1 MQQNA
6 ILSVVMDDLLEL
18 DNISLIKF
26 FIKMKRQL
34 TSILLFSALLMG
46 GASTFVSCTDHES
59 DAAYNTSISIAD
71 AVTKQIDALKTADQL
86 LQANIDALKNGD
98 VQANKD
104 KIAVL
109 EGKIADNK
117 TAIETLSGTM
127 TQKFATLNNQLQQS
141 IGALTTTVAGK
152 ANQADLEAL
161 QTTVNGITGSLPAEL
176 EKLAQ
181 AQRDIAGLRTDLNN
195 KAEDLQGKIDSLNT
209 DLNNKLGTQ
218 GDDIETLK
226 DAKDQINTQLGT
238 MSKQLNDIVAE
249 VANLKSAIADILN
262 KGLTEVVFQAT
273 DCPVTG
279 YENAAFLGAQANIL
293 SAYWGIPATGDEEFG
308 VEGGKIIKSDAGNI
322 YININP
328 IIDNKPI
335 DPSGITFRLVDTQ
348 GNDAPGFK
356 LGAPVLTDKV
366 LKYGISA
373 GTRAASDNAF
383 YAIPVEC
390 TDPQNDGLDIN
401 KGQLKEAAK
410 NVLAK
415 LQHPKSTNLNL
426 SGLATALYSNINNK
440 LTAYAISYSWK
451 QKDANGKEI
460 EMRKIKKAN
469 LAAFAVK
476 PLSFKFLANNS
487 KLDNLSLDRFMFPTG
502 MKEKL
507 NGINGI
513 DFNNI
518 IDPSTGKTIEVATV
532 VAVPG
537 VKVVANGKNLDFIQI
552 SDNKKLNTI
561 KNAYI
566 VSEEVANKDI
576 SVEVNGETGS
586 TTLKTY
592 IYEIKVQDDT
602 MKELIADLNSNL
614 STTLG
619 PVKTAID
626 WANTFAG
633 KYDAVV
639 PTVNNLIK
647 KIEGTIHNANKFLQ
661 PAMLFKSSNG
671 NWGFVSTG
679 HRFATSFVGVGA
691 TPLVATTY
699 TAELLAPAYKK
710 QLYVKEAGAEILVN
724 GKATKAPFNGE
735 IQKVVFNASKAGNYT
750 IVYKAID
757 YSGKVVEKNFYV
769 TVK

>member
-1 MQQNA
+1 
-6 ILSVVMDDLLEL
+6 
-18 DNISLIKF
+18 
-26 FIKMKRQL
+26 MKRQL

-71 AVTKQIDALKTADQL
+71 AVTKQIDALKRANQL
-86 LQANIDALKNGD
+86 LQDDINALKNGD
-98 VQANKD
+98 VKDNKN

-109 EGKIADNK
+109 EGQVAANTAAIA
-117 TAIETLSGTM
+117 G
-127 TQKFATLNNQLQQS
+127 
-141 IGALTTTVAGK
+141 LTTTTSTLTQQYTQLDTRLQESIGTLNGK
-152 ANQADLEAL
+152 ADKTELEELKA
-161 QTTVNGITGSLPAEL
+161 TVNGITGSLPDRLQEL
-176 EKLAQ
+176 DQ
-181 AQRDIAGLRTDLNN
+181 AIQDIAGLRTDVNNANN
-195 KAEDLQGKIDSLNT
+195 KADELKDRLDSLT
-209 DLNNKLGTQ
+209 DELNRKLGTL
-218 GDDIETLK
+218 DED
-226 DAKDQINTQLGT
+226 INTLGEAINGINGQLST
-238 MSKQLNDIVAE
+238 MQGQLDNIVKD

-262 KGLTEVVFQAT
+262 KGVTGIEIQAT

-293 SAYWGIPATGDEEFG
+293 SAYWGAPSTGDEEFG
-308 VEGGKIIKSDAGNI
+308 VEGGKIIKTDAGNI

-328 IIDNKPI
+328 ANV
-335 DPSGITFRLVDTQ
+335 DPSAITFRLVDSQ

-356 LGAPVLTDKV
+356 LGAPVITDKV
-366 LKYGISA
+366 LKYGIS
-373 GTRAASDNAF
+373 RATSANGF

-390 TDPQNDGLDIN
+390 TDPQNDGLELN

-440 LTAYAISYSWK
+440 LTAYGIQASWK
-451 QKDANGKEI
+451 QKDETGKEVDKVVTS
-460 EMRKIKKAN
+460 KIN

-476 PLSFKFLANNS
+476 PLSFNFLANNS

-537 VKVVANGKNLDFIQI
+537 VKVVANGKDLDFIQI

-576 SVEVNGETGS
+576 SIEVNGESGS
-586 TTLKTY
+586 TTLTTY
-592 IYEIKVQDDT
+592 IYEIKVQDNT

-639 PTVNNLIK
+639 TTVNNLIK
-647 KIEGTIHNANKFLQ
+647 KIEGVIHNANKFLQ

-735 IQKVVFNASKAGNYT
+735 IQKVVFNASKAGEYT